1 MNRSTI
7 YDTLVKTFCSDVV
20 TPYGSDRQQ
29 NYSVAAEIH
38 SLSGYKLLLV
48 EDNEINQQIAR
59 ELLTGAGASLDTANN
74 GLEAVEAVKYN
85 YYDAVLMDIQMPEMD
100 GLEATRRIRAL
111 GQSDHRESQRFTD
124 LIIIAMTAHAMI
136 GDTAN
141 ATLRERDLSLQAGM
155 NDQITKPIDPNHIF
169 RTLRRWLKPDNR
181 KIDSDTTAQLTESDE
196 ERLVLPGIDVEAG
209 VYRIGGNLNAYRR
222 ILAQFR
228 QQSQNTLA
236 EIQAAI
242 TASDYTTARNRVH
255 GIKGT
260 AGNIGAKDLFAA
272 AAALEKS
279 LQNNSPTEAIPDFIQ
294 TFSEC
299 FGVVMNSLA
308 QLELSEEPTT
318 EAQALPKPIES
329 PVLKNHLQ
337 ELEHLLQSDIA
348 AALEQLKELN
358 KFTQGTTHNTEVQQ
372 LQDAVFNFETDA
384 ALTQLQDLIAR
395 IDS

>member
-1 MNRSTI
+1 M
-7 YDTLVKTFCSDVV
+7 
-20 TPYGSDRQQ
+20 
-29 NYSVAAEIH
+29 AAEIH